1 MPKDMRDIIEGGPPE
16 GILSKFNEMFNDK
29 ETNTH
34 LLAEQAM
41 QELGWKDT
49 WRLVRVTDSEVN
61 ALLQSKRFT
70 HQQLA
75 ANLSFMAVPS
85 MLRSDHVVS
94 GI

>member
-1 MPKDMRDIIEGGPPE
+1 MRDGLQRRVIGGCASFGASGMPNDMRDIIEGGPPD

-49 WRLVRVTDSEVN
+49 
-61 ALLQSKRFT
+61 
-70 HQQLA
+70 
-75 ANLSFMAVPS
+75 
-85 MLRSDHVVS
+85 
-94 GI
+94 